1 MKAGPFISMLAGV
14 FSVEEKTVFT
24 FHRFLR
30 EGGLITTGARGVN
43 APDMTPLDAARM
55 VIALLACDTPK
66 QGVERVP
73 RFGQLR
79 PKTFGDSCAWRES
92 FTPDEFASLFPGAE
106 TLEEVLVF
114 IFSRYLDQ
122 DSEDAS
128 RWFGENV
135 FSLTIRPG
143 DLWAELVQWVYDD
156 PGEAGKIIRERVIS
170 FRGDRFDPEYP
181 HIPRGLLVERTAAP
195 INLSAVA
202 LHLWADTQSVEEGVA
217 ALLAPFARE
226 RADGH

>member
-1 MKAGPFISMLAGV
+1 MKAGPFISMIAGV

-55 VIALLACDTPK
+55 VIALLACDIPK
-66 QGVERVP
+66 QAVDRVQQ
-73 RFGQLR
+73 FGR
-79 PKTFGDSCAWRES
+79 MRHKPTMGYSAAWREVV
-92 FTPDEFASLFPGAE
+92 PADESASLFPGAE
-106 TLEEVLVF
+106 TLEDVLSF
-114 IFSRYLDQ
+114 IFNRYLDQ
-122 DSEDAS
+122 GGEDAS

-143 DLWAELVQWVYDD
+143 DLWAELVQWVHDD
-156 PGEAGKIIRERVIS
+156 AGKIIRERVIS

-181 HIPRGLLVERTAAP
+181 HIPRGLLVERTASPA
-195 INLSAVA
+195 NLSAVA

-226 RADGH
+226 RADGR